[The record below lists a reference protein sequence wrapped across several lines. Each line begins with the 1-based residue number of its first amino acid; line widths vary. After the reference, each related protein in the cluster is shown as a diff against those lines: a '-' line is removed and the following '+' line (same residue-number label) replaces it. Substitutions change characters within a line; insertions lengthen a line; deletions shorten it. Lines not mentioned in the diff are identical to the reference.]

1 MPRRLIHYL
10 RNERKRL
17 GLTQADIAALL
28 GVHWKTRVSRYER
41 EPALP
46 PLDAGLA
53 YQAIYGK
60 PVSEIFSGASAKV
73 RANVRDRARQL
84 IAKLPASTSRPGELR
99 RKRSLERIA
108 A

>member
-28 GVHWKTRVSRYER
+28 GVQWKTRVSRYER
-41 EPALP
+41 GPALP
-46 PLDAGLA
+46 PLDTGLA
-53 YQAIYGK
+53 YQEIYGK
-60 PVSEIFSGASAKV
+60 PVNEIFSGANAKV
-73 RANVRDRARQL
+73 RAEVRERARHL
-84 IAKLPASTSRPGELR
+84 LGKLPASANPAELR